1 MAEGCS
7 MEDYMAEIDSGK
19 PPLTGTELRMAAQSV
34 PSPEMKLRQQLMVIV
49 INAVNDANVMRAVDE
64 LERLVKREA
73 GLEIRS
79 MEFPNGSPADAQ

>member
-1 MAEGCS
+1 MAEGGS

-49 INAVNDANVMRAVDE
+49 INAVDE